1 MRFADLKNDYIFR
14 RIFGTHPDI
23 LRRLLNDLL
32 ERTGEQAI
40 DHIEYLPSEQLPLVA
55 GAKLSVLDVRC
66 KDRGGNKFV
75 VEMQLIHMSGFLNR
89 VIYNACKAYAD
100 QLAAGEPYT
109 KLTDVVAISICDF
122 ELWPD
127 AGQDAKQLNRVP
139 MLSRWYVTERSLD
152 REDLKKDQNKLLQVQ
167 YAFLE
172 LPKLPEKK
180 PDAGAALWAWLFVHA
195 PELTEIPDD
204 LPPGPYR
211 EALDLANQANFT
223 QLQLEAY
230 RKAMDE
236 IQQAR
241 DYGAM
246 KEAEGLAKG
255 VAEGLAKGVAE
266 GLAKGSAS
274 MARAL
279 LAILGARG
287 ITVSTEARA
296 RIDACKDNATLER
309 WIVRAAT
316 AGSVEEVLAATTE
329 ARA

>member
-32 ERTGEQAI
+32 ERTGEQTI

-66 KDRGGNKFV
+66 KDRSGNKFV

-127 AGQDAKQLNRVP
+127 AAQDAKKLCRVP

-152 REDLKKDQNKLLQVQ
+152 RGDLKNDQNKLLQVQ

-241 DYGAM
+241 DYGAQ

-255 VAEGLAKGVAE
+255 I
-266 GLAKGSAS
+266 AS
-274 MARAL
+274 LVRAL
-279 LAILGARG
+279 LAVLGARG

-296 RIDACKDNATLER
+296 RINACKDTATLEL
-309 WIVRAAT
+309 WIERAAT
-316 AGSVEEVLAATTE
+316 AASVEEVLAATTE
-329 ARA
+329 ARTRGGRPAICAS

>member
-32 ERTGEQAI
+32 ERTGEQTI

-66 KDRGGNKFV
+66 KDRSCNKFV
-75 VEMQLIHMSGFLNR
+75 VEVQLIHMSGFLDR
-89 VIYNACKAYAD
+89 VIYNTCKAYAD
-100 QLAAGEPYT
+100 QLAAGEPDT
-109 KLTDVVAISICDF
+109 TLTDVAVVSICDF

-127 AGQDAKQLNRVP
+127 AAQDTKKLCRVP

-152 REDLKKDQNKLLQVQ
+152 REDLKNDQNKLLQVQ

-172 LPKLPEKK
+172 LPKLPAKK

-230 RKAMDE
+230 RRAIDE
-236 IQQAR
+236 IQLAR
-241 DYGAM
+241 DYGAQ
-246 KEAEGLAKG
+246 KRAEGFAVGFTEGHAEGVTERLAKT
-255 VAEGLAKGVAE
+255 LAT
-266 GLAKGSAS
+266 
-274 MARAL
+274 AL
-279 LAILGARG
+279 LAILEARG
-287 ITVSTEARA
+287 IPVGTEARA
-296 RIDACKDNATLER
+296 CIDACKDSATLDR

-316 AGSVEEVLAATTE
+316 
-329 ARA
+329 